1 MRFLKREGLSRKERL
16 SLDKDFEKVFKE
28 GKKVWIGR
36 FLLLIYRPN
45 GLGFRRLGL
54 AVSRKIGTAVERNR
68 VKRLLRE
75 LFRKNKG
82 LFPEGADLILI
93 PHPNLKKLSY
103 DELLELVKKYLPS
116 GRCRDLNAEKSLS

>member
-1 MRFLKREGLSRKERL
+1 VISFKKEGLSRKERL
-16 SLDKDFEKVFKE
+16 SLNRDFERVFKE
-28 GKKVWIGR
+28 GKKIWFGR

-45 GLGFRRLGL
+45 ELGFRRLGL
-54 AVSRKIGTAVERNR
+54 VVSKKIGTAVERNR

-75 LFRKNKG
+75 LFRKNKE

-103 DELLELVKKYLPS
+103 GELLELVKKDLSS
-116 GRCRDLNAEKSLS
+116 GRCQELNAEKTLS